1 MQDLPSTPG
10 AKPRSQN
17 KEAKMT
23 EELVGEVSHWFGRI
37 NVAGIK
43 LSGELSV
50 GDRVH
55 IVGHTTDF
63 EQEIAS
69 MQLDNADVT
78 EAHAGAEI
86 GVRLASRARP
96 GDRVYKVV

>member
-1 MQDLPSTPG
+1 
-10 AKPRSQN
+10 
-17 KEAKMT
+17 MT
-23 EELVGEVSHWFGRI
+23 EELVGEVSHWFGNI

-43 LSGELSV
+43 LSSELAV

-69 MQLDNADVT
+69 MQLDNENVP

-86 GVRLASRARP
+86 GVRLGSRARP
-96 GDRVYKVV
+96 GDSVYKVE